1 MKLLL
6 LYHSNF
12 YLLNKTNAHYSRYP
26 DLTLYIKRW
35 NDFMFRLPHKLLEIL
50 LTPRWESFLQL
61 YSIMLQNSTCQK
73 NSNDVYRR
81 TQKIFLSLLHEYWA
95 LCRMIN
101 MTCSLW
107 HKKMYIC
114 SGLVN
119 FQTFLQEDN
128 EIVIIVGM

>member
-1 MKLLL
+1 MHLKFWAL
-6 LYHSNF
+6 NF
-12 YLLNKTNAHYSRYP
+12 HRMPSLNFCPTI